1 MTINGDKTRK
11 QNLKSIAI
19 PKNNFIFISVVNIVP
34 DPEISKR
41 GWKEV
46 LSEMLHELEFEK
58 GDKIREGKGKGQKR
72 RV

>member
-1 MTINGDKTRK
+1 M
-11 QNLKSIAI
+11 
-19 PKNNFIFISVVNIVP
+19 NIVP